1 MHSQRRGNLRAIAL
15 MLTAVGLFAFMDA
28 ALKHLAQD
36 YPPLELVV
44 VRCLASLPFLLLYT
58 GWRGNWSALR
68 PRNVPLHLLR
78 GALALTMLATFIY
91 AVSRLSLADTYAILL
106 CAPLLM
112 TALSVPLLGERVTAG
127 RWYAIAAGLAG
138 VLIMLRP
145 TGTGLGT
152 LGGLAA
158 AVAALCYA
166 LSALTIRVLSRTDS
180 NGAMVLSFLL
190 LAGLGALVI
199 ALPDWRPLAAVDLG
213 WIAFVGV
220 TGAVAQQLITE
231 AFRSAPPAV
240 VGPFEYTAMLW
251 AFGLDWLLWQHLPTT
266 TVLAGSAIV
275 AVSGLYVIWEE
286 RQSRVPAAAPATP
299 QP

>member
-1 MHSQRRGNLRAIAL
+1 MHSKRRGNLRAIAL

-28 ALKHLAQD
+28 SLKHLSQG

-44 VRCLASLPFLLLYT
+44 LRCLASLPFLLFYT
-58 GWRGNWSALR
+58 AWRGNWSTLR
-68 PRNVPLHLLR
+68 PRNVPLHLVR
-78 GALALTMLATFIY
+78 GALAFTMLASFIY
-91 AVSRLSLADTYAILL
+91 AVSKLSLADTYAVFL

-112 TALSVPLLGERVTAG
+112 AGLSVPLLGERVTAG
-127 RWYAIAAGLAG
+127 RWCAVALGLAG
-138 VLIMLRP
+138 VLVMLRP

-158 AVAALCYA
+158 AVSALCYA
-166 LSALTIRVLSRTDS
+166 LSGITIRVLSRTDS
-180 NGAMVLSFLL
+180 NGAMVLSFLV
-190 LAGLGALVI
+190 LAALGALAG
-199 ALPDWRPLAAVDLG
+199 ALPDWRALAGADFG
-213 WIAFVGV
+213 WLAFIGV

-251 AFGLDWLLWQHLPTT
+251 AFGLDWLLWQHLPTA
-266 TVLAGSAIV
+266 TVLIGSAIV
-275 AVSGLYVIWEE
+275 AVSGLYVIWDE
-286 RQSRVPAAAPATP
+286 RQSNVPAVAPATP

>member
-1 MHSQRRGNLRAIAL
+1 MYSHRHSHLRAIAV

-28 ALKHLAQD
+28 SLKRLSQG

-44 VRCLASLPFLLLYT
+44 VRCLASLPFLLAYT
-58 GWRGNWSALR
+58 AWRGDWSVLR
-68 PRNVPLHLLR
+68 PRNLPLHLAR
-78 GALALTMLATFIY
+78 GVLAFTMLATFIY
-91 AVSRLSLADTYAILL
+91 AVARLSLADTYAIFL

-112 TALSVPLLGERVTAG
+112 TALSVPLLGERVTVA
-127 RWYAIAAGLAG
+127 RWWSIAAGLAG

-145 TGTGLGT
+145 TGTGFGT

-158 AVAALCYA
+158 LVSALCYA
-166 LSALTIRVLSRTDS
+166 LSGISIRVLSRTDS
-180 NGAMVLSFLL
+180 NGSMVLSFLVV
-190 LAGLGALVI
+190 AALGALVG
-199 ALPDWRPLAAVDLG
+199 AWPVWRPLARADFG
-213 WIAFVGV
+213 WIAFIGV

-251 AFGLDWLLWQHLPTT
+251 AFGLDWLLWQHLPTA
-266 TVLAGSAIV
+266 TVLVGSAIV
-275 AVSGLYVIWEE
+275 ALSGLYMIWDE
-286 RQSRVPAAAPATP
+286 RQSSVPAVAPATP